1 MAVFYF
7 QGPKSV
13 LVIYYCVASK
23 HSSWRWQMLKCLRV
37 RNRSGIASCV
47 WLRLSHF
54 VVVTSLAGVAAIW
67 ILGWDWKMM
76 CLLADFS
83 SSLHGLLVTCR
94 LAFNRKSLMRERE
107 RVTKPESATS
117 CKTSFQKWHDITSA
131 ILDNSEYNME
141 MSTKETTWGED
152 HWELSDK
159 SANCWHLRLQVSHCS
174 RPTVVSLVCSK
185 LVSNPLLISKGWATS
200 SYEYC
205 VYDLN
210 VIIQFLNRTISCF
223 LYLRGGQQCSLRN
236 WRRKGA

>member
-107 RVTKPESATS
+107 REWPSQNLQRLVKPHSRSGMTS
-117 CKTSFQKWHDITSA
+117 LLPYWTTVS
-131 ILDNSEYNME
+131 
-141 MSTKETTWGED
+141 TTW
-152 HWELSDK
+152 
-159 SANCWHLRLQVSHCS
+159 R
-174 RPTVVSLVCSK
+174 
-185 LVSNPLLISKGWATS
+185 WA
-200 SYEYC
+200 
-205 VYDLN
+205 
-210 VIIQFLNRTISCF
+210 Q
-223 LYLRGGQQCSLRN
+223 
-236 WRRKGA
+236 RKQHEVKTTGS